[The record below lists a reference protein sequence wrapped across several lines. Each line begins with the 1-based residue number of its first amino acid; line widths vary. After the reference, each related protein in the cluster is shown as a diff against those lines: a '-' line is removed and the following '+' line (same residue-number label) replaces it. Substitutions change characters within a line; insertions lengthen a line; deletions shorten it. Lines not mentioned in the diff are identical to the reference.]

1 MAINSTL
8 ANQIFFASQGVPA
21 TGKENSA
28 GQAYANEVAY
38 AHAATYNPL
47 EVLGGDTREFVV
59 KIYKTVLGRTDPLK
73 DDPEGVVY
81 WTNAINNGLSKAA
94 FIDEMTAVAIKN
106 GGSDKAA
113 AEAANAAYVNEIYS
127 SILGR
132 PASQDPAGSQ
142 YWIDALNKG
151 IIARSQVVDEINA
164 AAAKNKDADFQ
175 TKNTEYVTNL
185 YKNLLGREPEAEG
198 LKYWTDALNA
208 GTSKAE
214 LVVSLINSANSGT
227 GADKN
232 NLAAKTEALN
242 SFSANFTDYNI
253 LPGEGEYDK
262 TREEAGAKINGIN
275 ASTPNPAGEVTNF
288 LNNGYK
294 DQHQEGQP
302 TQAATTVYA
311 TWNGAL
317 RAEWA
322 DATNTSD
329 AEVTF
334 KADTEEEKGL
344 IRQAEKLGVDVSANT
359 KNVKFKNLNG
369 ATDKLTEV
377 HINSNPASQTTVNVD
392 ALAQLPANELTLR
405 DRDGSTIITWTSKV
419 SNLKTINLE
428 NGDDGVFISN
438 ANNIS
443 NGITI
448 ENYKRL
454 IEWI

>member
-1 MAINSTL
+1 MKIIYRKKAKNMDEKIFSFYCEKLLILMVKIVKNCQKKFENYSFQIFLSEGANMAINSTL

-47 EVLGGDTREFVV
+47 EVLGGDTKEFVV

-81 WTNAINNGLSKAA
+81 WTNAINNGLNKAA

-113 AEAANAAYVNEIYS
+113 AEAANAAYVNDIYTN
-127 SILGR
+127 ILGR

-151 IIARSQVVDEINA
+151 TIARSKVVDEINA

-185 YKNLLGREPEAEG
+185 YKNILGREPEAEG

-208 GTSKAE
+208 GTSRAE

-242 SFSANFTDYNI
+242 SFS
-253 LPGEGEYDK
+253 
-262 TREEAGAKINGIN
+262 
-275 ASTPNPAGEVTNF
+275 TN
-288 LNNGYK
+288 L
-294 DQHQEGQP
+294 
-302 TQAATTVYA
+302 
-311 TWNGAL
+311 
-317 RAEWA
+317 
-322 DATNTSD
+322 
-329 AEVTF
+329 
-334 KADTEEEKGL
+334 
-344 IRQAEKLGVDVSANT
+344 
-359 KNVKFKNLNG
+359 
-369 ATDKLTEV
+369 
-377 HINSNPASQTTVNVD
+377 
-392 ALAQLPANELTLR
+392 
-405 DRDGSTIITWTSKV
+405 
-419 SNLKTINLE
+419 
-428 NGDDGVFISN
+428 
-438 ANNIS
+438 
-443 NGITI
+443 
-448 ENYKRL
+448 
-454 IEWI
+454 